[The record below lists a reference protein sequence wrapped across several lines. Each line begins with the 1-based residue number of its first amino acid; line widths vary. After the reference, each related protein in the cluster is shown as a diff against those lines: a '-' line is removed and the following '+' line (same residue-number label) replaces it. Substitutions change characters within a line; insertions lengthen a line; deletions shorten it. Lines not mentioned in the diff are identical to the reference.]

1 MDRKA
6 MLILTGLGLLAL
18 AMLTKGKAVVRRVS
32 MGRVNDFV
40 AKNRAAAEAVGKEFN
55 LPAWLILTQGGHES
69 AWGLSGLTAKANNL
83 FGFTGEAWAKQGK
96 SVVNMPTREF
106 LNGVWVALTRP
117 FRAYP
122 SVSDSMRDYAR
133 LLTTQ
138 PRYSSTVSSARAN
151 DPAGTWGA
159 LGRSGYATDPTYGE
173 KLAGVYQLVKQSL
186 V

>member
-1 MDRKA
+1 

-18 AMLTKGKAVVRRVS
+18 AMLTKGKVVARRVS

-83 FGFTGEAWAKQGK
+83 FGFTGKDWKAAGK
-96 SVVNMPTREF
+96 PVVEMPTREF